1 MTKEEYERLLKSDY
15 WKGYSYSL
23 IKERNFTC
31 EDCGRQF
38 YGERNKLQVHHLVYR
53 DVNPWS
59 YSPDEVVVLCEDCH
73 KKRHGITT
81 EPETE
86 QNTSY
91 TQSPFGEYDKGYSFS
106 TDSKTERAY
115 SSMNDAPYNTDSYSI
130 KPEPSRGFRFKYI
143 IYGLLLFL
151 CIMIGRDM
159 LFRQKSITSNNR
171 PSYENKDLSIE
182 GEDEIV
188 PVQSKEKPLDADRPP
203 LTKRDNKPMNNS
215 ITETFS
221 DEEMLPVEAEPAVT
235 TNSTKMES
243 AAVKQDDEAKQEAP
257 KRELSTLEILERRNH
272 EDVVRRAQRAGVST
286 EGSTLDI
293 LERINHADVV
303 KRAQRAGVSTEGST
317 LDILERMNHADVVK
331 RAQRA
336 GVSTEGSTLDILER
350 INHADVVK
358 RAKRLGVSTEGNT
371 IEILERINRKEME
384 KYNY

>member
-1 MTKEEYERLLKSDY
+1 MSVA
-15 WKGYSYSL
+15 
-23 IKERNFTC
+23 
-31 EDCGRQF
+31 
-38 YGERNKLQVHHLVYR
+38 LQVHHLLYR

-257 KRELSTLEILERRNH
+257 QRELSTSDIYEKISHTNAIKAAQRAGVSAEGSTSDIYERISHANAIKA
-272 EDVVRRAQRAGVST
+272 AQRAGVST
-286 EGSTLDI
+286 EGSTSDI
-293 LERINHADVV
+293 YERISHANAI
-303 KRAQRAGVSTEGST
+303 KAAKRAGVSMEGST
-317 LDILERMNHADVVK
+317 SDID
-331 RAQRA
+331 
-336 GVSTEGSTLDILER
+336 ER
-350 INHADVVK
+350 I
-358 RAKRLGVSTEGNT
+358 SP
-371 IEILERINRKEME
+371 KE
-384 KYNY
+384 